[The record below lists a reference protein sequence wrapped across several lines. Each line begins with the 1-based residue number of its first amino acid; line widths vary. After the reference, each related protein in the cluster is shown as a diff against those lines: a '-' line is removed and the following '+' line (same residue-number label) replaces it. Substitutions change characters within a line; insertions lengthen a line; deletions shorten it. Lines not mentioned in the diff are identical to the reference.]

1 MYYLI
6 VELLVWSYK
15 MLRVQIT
22 LHVVV
27 GEEFR
32 LNVFDNLGI
41 PVLISINIVE

>member
-1 MYYLI
+1 
-6 VELLVWSYK
+6 
-15 MLRVQIT
+15 
-22 LHVVV
+22 VV